1 MADRDAYEVLGL
13 ARHAQQVVVVA
24 AYRALAALYHP
35 DANSSPSATR
45 RMAELND
52 AFAKLRTADRRE
64 LYDRS
69 LALAEHASS
78 PVQPQPAQANQ
89 VTPPAAARV
98 DSSVL
103 DFGRYEGWSLEQLA
117 KHDPD
122 YLLWLER
129 HSSGIRYRRR
139 IRELLSA
146 ATPNGP
152 PMRRNR

>member
-1 MADRDAYEVLGL
+1 MADRDAYDVIGV
-13 ARHAQQVVVVA
+13 ARHAQQVVIVA

-35 DANSSPSATR
+35 DANSSSSATR

-52 AFAKLRTADRRE
+52 AFAKLRTPDRRE

-69 LALAEHASS
+69 LALSERAGGS
-78 PVQPQPAQANQ
+78 VQRQPTQWTQ
-89 VTPPAAARV
+89 VAPPAAATV
-98 DSSVL
+98 DASVL
-103 DFGRYEGWSLEQLA
+103 DFGRYQGWSLEQLA

-139 IRELLSA
+139 IRELL
-146 ATPNGP
+146 TPTTPKNP
-152 PMRRNR
+152 PRR